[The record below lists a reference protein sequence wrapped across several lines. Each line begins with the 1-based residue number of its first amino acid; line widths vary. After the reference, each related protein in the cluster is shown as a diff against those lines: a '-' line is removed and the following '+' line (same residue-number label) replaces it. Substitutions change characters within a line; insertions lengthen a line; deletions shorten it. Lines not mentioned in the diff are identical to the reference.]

1 MSSKN
6 RYFFA
11 QYNEDPLRH
20 DEIVVGVGRPVGL
33 TKRVKTLGNVLTKS
47 TRIAQTYRK
56 FMENNPIPIK
66 SAPII
71 TSIKITNDNRKLI
84 KIKFNKKINTP
95 SYLIDKN
102 DFKVTIDDEI
112 KSIKKIDN
120 INGDLFIILDNF
132 IYDHNNI
139 SVEYTKDLANLIDNI
154 YHYDSRIDTYNWE
167 FARATPPDDPI
178 SNVKDFDLSATNL
191 TDTTPPIF
199 TSIKL
204 HETNVIKI
212 TTDDKIVNNNI
223 QLENF
228 IIKLDNIPQDI
239 SAVAFSEKEIL
250 ITLKN
255 DISPSKSI
263 GFSYINNIILYYL
276 DINKDKTDLSYND
289 TYNLFNSNITD
300 TSGNLVENIYDT
312 SITNYLVSK
321 PINAIYDTIYKK
333 FTINFDSAL
342 SSLQDLSGVDFKIE
356 RYSNDFEIYTEI
368 DDVVSL
374 TLDDTKLILD
384 TKDGIS
390 SNVRI
395 SYDPSGIPISRRLLN
410 KQSVEVEKFELP
422 IYEPLQFTSFLLED
436 RYNIKLT
443 TNIDYLHANIN
454 NENFIIKMAGI
465 TQDISSIAFN
475 TKEINIRLFNPIIA
489 GEVLNITYLNNMVIY
504 YVDLNHEKIDL
515 SYNTQYELL
524 NSSLS
529 DTSGNRILNVFE
541 QSINNNLITE
551 PINAK
556 YDHYYNR
563 ITVFFDSNVK
573 VNSDIS
579 GDDFIIEQYDA
590 VNDIYNSVDQITN
603 IEFDN
608 TELKLFLRDGIS
620 NNIRIRYDP
629 SDIPIERRLTNNL
642 NVEIEEFILN
652 IYEPIEFKTF
662 ELVDATTVKI
672 TTNNNIIVN
681 NIQTSNFII
690 YVNEQVKTITSM
702 DITDNIITLTMAI
715 PVLSSDVITFTYT
728 SNFVIYYVELN
739 HDRVDLSYNTVDEII
754 NNNLA
759 DQSGS
764 IIENIFEVPI
774 TNNLPT
780 SIQMVTYEE
789 ENQQLKL
796 RFTGDLQET
805 SVSLDDFIILR
816 KITNLDTVQLGE
828 KILTLAYNN
837 DLTQGIF
844 IEITDKRYD
853 TYAGGEMQLNIYFK
867 IYRFNYNGTYPTY
880 VSEVFQPYNTF
891 KITWKPFYR
900 LVNTVTGIT
909 FSEKNVLLDLST
921 NNIENTSLRHIVEK
935 TSDGVYIGT
944 PLRALNGNSIDNFV
958 MPIIYSINIIVS
970 RAEVLRDEPNKIR
983 IYFRTDDLIEEPN
996 VLQSI
1001 TNIKVQKGIFD
1012 INISS
1017 STPLDPSDFTVTNNG
1032 VTQKI
1037 ISASISSVET
1047 KILFYNST
1055 NNPGSND
1062 FAEYENNYINV
1073 NDTNGI
1079 NSIVLEVEDL
1089 AFTNY
1094 EDIKISYTFNSV
1106 EIRDNSGS
1114 LIPNI
1119 VDQKLTNV
1127 IKKGETFYAPKSN
1140 GVLGLFLYD
1149 DINILFPQSDTT
1161 TDASYNE
1168 FLNTHSNSLTLR
1180 LQNIYREIT
1189 AVDIAVSN
1197 IVLLITN
1204 INDSLGLNISTKE
1217 DLWRYP
1223 FNVKLI

>member
-33 TKRVKTLGNVLTKS
+33 SKRVKTLGNVLTKS
-47 TRIAQTYRK
+47 TRIAQIFRK
-56 FMENNPIPIK
+56 FIENNPIPIK

-84 KIKFNKKINTP
+84 KIKFNKKISTP
-95 SYLIDKN
+95 TYLIDKN
-102 DFKVTIDDEI
+102 DFKVTIDNDI

-139 SVEYTKDLANLIDNI
+139 SVEYTKDLVNLIDNI
-154 YHYDSRIDTYNWE
+154 HHYDSRIDTYNWE

-178 SNVKDFDLSATNL
+178 SNVEDFDISASNL

-212 TTDDKIVNNNI
+212 TTDDEIVNNNI

-239 SAVAFSEKEIL
+239 SAIAFSEKEIL

-255 DISPSKSI
+255 DISPSESI
-263 GFSYINNIILYYL
+263 GFSYINNLIIYYL
-276 DINKDKTDLSYND
+276 DINKDITDLSYND

-312 SITNYLVSK
+312 SIVNYLVSK
-321 PINAIYDTIYKK
+321 PVNAVYDTIYNK

-374 TLDDTKLILD
+374 TVDDAKLILD

-422 IYEPLQFTSFLLED
+422 IYEPLQFTAFLLED
-436 RYNIKLT
+436 HYNIKLK
-443 TNIDYLHANIN
+443 TNIDYLHTNIN

-489 GEVLNITYLNNMVIY
+489 GEILNITYLNNMVIY
-504 YVDLNHEKIDL
+504 YVDLNHDKIDL

-524 NSSLS
+524 NSSLR
-529 DTSGNRILNVFE
+529 DASGNRIINVFE

-563 ITVFFDSNVK
+563 ITIFFDSNVK

-579 GDDFIIEQYDA
+579 GNDFIIEQYDA

-603 IEFDN
+603 VEFDN

-629 SDIPIERRLTNNL
+629 SGIPIERRLTNNL
-642 NVEIEEFILN
+642 NVEVEEFTLN

-672 TTNNNIIVN
+672 TTNNNIIDN

-702 DITDNIITLTMAI
+702 DITDNIITLTLAI
-715 PVLSSDVITFTYT
+715 PVISSDVVTFTYT

-739 HDRVDLSYNTVDEII
+739 HDRVDLSYNTADEII

-764 IIENIFEVPI
+764 IIENIFEIPI

-780 SIQMVTYEE
+780 SIQMVTYEG

-805 SVSLDDFIILR
+805 SVSLDDFVILR
-816 KITNLDTVQLGE
+816 PVTNSDTIQPGDKLLIDASVLNAG
-828 KILTLAYNN
+828 L
-837 DLTQGIF
+837 F

-853 TYAGGEMQLNIYFK
+853 TYAGGYNQLNIYYK
-867 IYRFNYNGTYPTY
+867 IYRENVYGALLNTAPIPMNFNN
-880 VSEVFQPYNTF
+880 F
-891 KITWKPFYR
+891 KIAYAPFYR
-900 LVNTVTGIT
+900 IVNTVTGIT
-909 FSEKNVLLDLST
+909 FSGKNVLLDLST
-921 NNIENTSLRHIVEK
+921 NNIENTSLRHLVFN
-935 TSDGVYIGT
+935 SNGVYIGT

-958 MPIIYSINIIVS
+958 MPIIYPTNIIVS

-983 IYFRTDDLIEEPN
+983 IYFRVDDLIEEPN

-1001 TNIKVQKGIFD
+1001 TNIKVLKGIFD

-1017 STPLDPSDFTVTNNG
+1017 SAPLDPGDFTVTNNG

-1037 ISASISSVET
+1037 NSASISNVET
-1047 KILFYNST
+1047 KILFYNFT
-1055 NNPGSND
+1055 NNSGEND

-1079 NSIVLEVEDL
+1079 NSIVLEIEDL
-1089 AFTNY
+1089 ASTNY
-1094 EDIKISYTFNSV
+1094 EDIKISYTYNSV

-1127 IKKGETFYAPKSN
+1127 IKKGETFYAPRGSTM
-1140 GVLGLFLYD
+1140 LGLFLYD
-1149 DINILFPQSDTT
+1149 DLNIVFPQSDTT
-1161 TDASYNE
+1161 TDESYNE
-1168 FLNTHSNSLTLR
+1168 FLNTNINSLALHWQK
-1180 LQNIYREIT
+1180 LYSELGSLDFAINIP
-1189 AVDIAVSN
+1189 
-1197 IVLLITN
+1197 LLIT
-1204 INDSLGLNISTKE
+1204 DTQDGGLNIFSKE

>member
-1 MSSKN
+1 MTSKN

-20 DEIVVGVGRPVGL
+20 DEIVGGVGRPVGL
-33 TKRVKTLGNVLTKS
+33 SKRVKTLGNVLTKS
-47 TRIAQTYRK
+47 TRIAQRYRK
-56 FMENNPIPIK
+56 FLENNPIPIK

-84 KIKFNKKINTP
+84 KIKFNKKISTP
-95 SYLIDKN
+95 TNLIDKN
-102 DFKVTIDDEI
+102 DFKVTIDNDI
-112 KSIKKIDN
+112 KSIKKVDN
-120 INGDLFIILDNF
+120 INGDLFIILNNF

-139 SVEYTKDLANLIDNI
+139 SVEYTKDLANLIDNVN
-154 YHYDSRIDTYNWE
+154 HYDSRIDTYDWE

-178 SNVKDFDLSATNL
+178 SNVEDFDISASNL
-191 TDTTPPIF
+191 IDTTPPIF

-212 TTDDKIVNNNI
+212 TTDDEIVNNNI

-239 SAVAFSEKEIL
+239 SAIAFSEKEIL

-255 DISPSKSI
+255 DISPSESI
-263 GFSYINNIILYYL
+263 GFSYINNLIIYYL
-276 DINKDKTDLSYND
+276 DINKDITDLSYND
-289 TYNLFNSNITD
+289 TYNLFNSNIAD

-312 SITNYLVSK
+312 SITNYLASK
-321 PINAIYDTIYKK
+321 PVNAIYDTTYNK
-333 FTINFDSAL
+333 FTINFDSVL
-342 SSLQDLSGVDFKIE
+342 SFLQDLSGVDFKIE

-374 TLDDTKLILD
+374 TVDDTKLILD

-410 KQSVEVEKFELP
+410 KQSVELEKFELP

-436 RYNIKLT
+436 HYNIKLI

-454 NENFIIKMAGI
+454 KENFIIKMAGI
-465 TQDISSIAFN
+465 TQDISSITFN

-489 GEVLNITYLNNMVIY
+489 GEVLNVTYLNNMVIY
-504 YVDLNHEKIDL
+504 YVDLNQDIVDL

-529 DTSGNRILNVFE
+529 DASGNRILNVFE

-563 ITVFFDSNVK
+563 ITVFFDSNLK

-579 GDDFIIEQYDA
+579 GNDFIIEQYDV
-590 VNDIYNSVDQITN
+590 VNDSYNSVDQITN
-603 IEFDN
+603 VEFDN

-629 SDIPIERRLTNNL
+629 ISIPVERRLMNNL

-672 TTNNNIIVN
+672 TTNNNIIDN
-681 NIQTSNFII
+681 NIQTSNFIL

-715 PVLSSDVITFTYT
+715 PVISSDVVTFTYT

-739 HDRVDLSYNTVDEII
+739 HDRVDLSYNTADEII

-764 IIENIFEVPI
+764 IIENIFEASV

-780 SIQMVTYEE
+780 SIQMVTYEG

-805 SVSLDDFIILR
+805 SVSLDDFVILR
-816 KITNLDTVQLGE
+816 AVTNVDSIQ
-828 KILTLAYNN
+828 
-837 DLTQGIF
+837 QGDKLLMSAPVLNTGLF
-844 IEITDKRYD
+844 VEITDKRYD
-853 TYAGGEMQLNIYFK
+853 TYAGGYNQLNIYYK
-867 IYRFNYNGTYPTY
+867 IYRENVHGALLNTPPIPMNFNI
-880 VSEVFQPYNTF
+880 F
-891 KITWKPFYR
+891 KIAYAPFYR

-909 FSEKNVLLDLST
+909 FSGKNVLLDLST
-921 NNIENTSLRHIVEK
+921 NNIENTSLRHLVFN
-935 TSDGVYIGT
+935 SNGVYIGT

-958 MPIIYSINIIVS
+958 MPIIYPTNIIVS

-983 IYFRTDDLIEEPN
+983 IYFRVDDLIEEEN
-996 VLQSI
+996 ILQEFTDYKVSRGIYDIGINSSI
-1001 TNIKVQKGIFD
+1001 
-1012 INISS
+1012 
-1017 STPLDPSDFTVTNNG
+1017 PLDPGDFTVTSNG
-1032 VTQKI
+1032 IIQNI
-1037 ISASISSVET
+1037 ISASIGQVENRIMIYRASGSDFT
-1047 KILFYNST
+1047 LDANYENVNNAYGINCILLEVDDLVST
-1055 NNPGSND
+1055 NYD
-1062 FAEYENNYINV
+1062 
-1073 NDTNGI
+1073 
-1079 NSIVLEVEDL
+1079 
-1089 AFTNY
+1089 
-1094 EDIKISYTFNSV
+1094 DIKISYTYNTV
-1106 EIRDNSGS
+1106 EIKDISGS
-1114 LIPNI
+1114 FIPDI
-1119 VDQKLTNV
+1119 TDQKLTNV
-1127 IKKGETFYAPKSN
+1127 FKKGETFVCPILSSN
-1140 GVLGLFLYD
+1140 FIGQFLYED
-1149 DINILFPQSDTT
+1149 LSILYPHSSSNMDIT
-1161 TDASYNE
+1161 AYNE
-1168 FLNTHSNSLTLR
+1168 YINNNSQFKAINWTALYIQDNTIPLYFSDGLRLTILKADWSNSILMDD
-1180 LQNIYREIT
+1180 N
-1189 AVDIAVSN
+1189 S
-1197 IVLLITN
+1197 
-1204 INDSLGLNISTKE
+1204 E
-1217 DLWRYP
+1217 DNLWGFP